1 MIPHAPRS
9 PFVPIYRLRI
19 KCPVCGKSDNCAVSE
34 DRARAYCRRVASEY
48 PGRDGGFL
56 HVLLDDA
63 PARTPAPKVIRSQPA
78 PVADKSTRSVV
89 YESFLHA
96 LPFLTPHLDN
106 LKARGLSTEAVER
119 GSFRSTPTEDEADAL
134 TQELAA
140 RHDLAGVPG
149 FYKERGRWQLVGTPS
164 GFFVPVRDRH
174 GLIQGLQ
181 IRKDY
186 RQEPR
191 YVWLSSKGRPSSTG
205 SGAPCHVQNPER
217 IEATGKLIITEGSL
231 KSFVA
236 AQYLG
241 ESEGGLLALAGV
253 STFKDSIGT
262 HLRVAWPSLRHV
274 SVAFDSDWRQ
284 KHEVKRQLHRLLCAL
299 KAARFDV
306 VTVRTWDGPEKG
318 IDDFLVAEAGE
329 RREVAA

>member
-1 MIPHAPRS
+1 MNSHAPRS
-9 PFVPIYRLRI
+9 PFVPVYRLRI
-19 KCPVCGKSDNCAVSE
+19 KCPVCGKPDNCAVSE
-34 DRARAYCRRVASEY
+34 DRARAYCRRVASEH
-48 PGRDGGFL
+48 PGIDGGYL
-56 HVLLDDA
+56 HVLSDDA
-63 PARTPAPKVIRSQPA
+63 PAPPTLKAVRPQPA
-78 PVADKSTRSVV
+78 PVVDRGVRSAV

-96 LPFLTPHLDN
+96 LPLLTPHLDN
-106 LKARGLSTEAVER
+106 LKTRGLSIEAVER
-119 GSFRSTPTEDEADAL
+119 GEFRSTPTEGEADAL
-134 TQELAA
+134 TLELAA
-140 RHDLAGVPG
+140 RHDLAGIPG
-149 FYKERGRWQLVGTPS
+149 FYKDRDRWRLVAVPS

-181 IRKDY
+181 IRKDH

-191 YVWLSSKGRPSSTG
+191 YIWLSSKGRPFGTG

-217 IEATGKLIITEGSL
+217 VEATGKLIITEGSL

-253 STFKDSIGT
+253 GTFKDSIGA
-262 HLRVAWPSLRHV
+262 HLRAAWPSLRHV
-274 SVAFDSDWRQ
+274 SVAFDSDWRE
-284 KHEVKRQLHRLLCAL
+284 KREVKRQLHRLLCAL

-318 IDDFLVAEAGE
+318 IDDFLVAEARE